1 MCVKALGEVVTKLST
16 TIIRDKPLN
25 TTLNTTITTDH
36 PGLQRHPPQT
46 PVERVYLERHPRWFE
61 DATYL
66 GQERPIV
73 GLAMLRR

>member
-1 MCVKALGEVVTKLST
+1 MKALGEVVTKLST
-16 TIIRDKPLN
+16 TIRDKPLN
-25 TTLNTTITTDH
+25 TTPSLDTAITTDH
-36 PGLQRHPPQT
+36 PVLQRHPPQT